1 MMPSITPR
9 LRIGSLSAL
18 LRRNWSRGY
27 RYFIS
32 GFAGFLFFEA
42 VLFTGL
48 RLLTTGSILFIDV
61 GAAVSGTLV
70 AFLLN
75 EYWTFGKRVSEKAAG
90 KSLVKRIVAF
100 QGVNAAGNAIII
112 GIQILLLAY
121 LALEPIIGTLV
132 ASVVATPVDYYLSS
146 VIVWKVGI

>member
-1 MMPSITPR
+1 VMSSITPH
-9 LRIGSLSAL
+9 LRIGSISAL

-27 RYFIS
+27 RYSIS

-48 RLLTTGSILFIDV
+48 RLLATGSILFIDIA
-61 GAAVSGTLV
+61 AAVSSTFV

-75 EYWTFGKRVSEKAAG
+75 EYWTFGNRVSAGAAG

-112 GIQILLLAY
+112 SIQILLLAY
-121 LALEPIIGTLV
+121 LALEPLIGTLV